1 MSPSRES
8 TLLLAGMVIFSSLLL
23 DQISTWAGLVLC
35 ETSTPPVPWKVIR
48 QSVPWPSEVSR
59 ALNRVGGHP
68 VQVQAAAQGGQR
80 GLSLTQG
87 GAALAHGLGG

>member
-1 MSPSRES
+1 MRPSRES

-48 QSVPWPSEVSR
+48 QSAAAKREVR
-59 ALNRVGGHP
+59 RTLYRVAH
-68 VQVQAAAQGGQR
+68 VQAAAV
-80 GLSLTQG
+80 G
-87 GAALAHGLGG
+87 GAVFVLAHAASLKLELQQMAIE

>member
-23 DQISTWAGLVLC
+23 DQISTCAGLVLC

-48 QSVPWPSEVSR
+48 QSVPWPSAKSGTHFTASCMGR
-59 ALNRVGGHP
+59 LH
-68 VQVQAAAQGGQR
+68 R
-80 GLSLTQG
+80 GVLPWPTDS
-87 GAALAHGLGG
+87 GAR